1 LPQSIDKDK
10 LIKSEFMATE
20 SKRICPTCGTRVKED
35 AERCLV
41 CGSNLGDARKDAQ
54 VVSGGR
60 MPEITLGLPAAIGL
74 VVLFLA
80 VGAVMVYLA
89 LSQTG
94 AMSSTTTT
102 PTLTQTVTVTPT
114 TTPEPPTATPSPI
127 PSPTPLTYIV
137 SANDTCLAIAVR
149 FEVSIKS
156 IVLLNSI
163 PASCDTLYEGQVLL
177 IPQPTPTATSFPTA
191 TLSGIE
197 ATQAACDKVSYEVGE
212 GDTLGSISLNYD
224 VPEDAIKSYN
234 GMVSNTVYEGLT
246 LIIPLCERA
255 ATPGP
260 SPTPTPPPPYPAP
273 NLLLPADGAV
283 FSLNDNQVTLQWS
296 SVGLINTNEAYQV
309 TVIDLT
315 EGTGRKQVGYVT
327 DTKFI
332 VPGSFRANVDA
343 PHIYRWTIST
353 VRQVDVDENG
363 QPIWVV
369 AGSESEARV
378 FTWIGQASA
387 ATPTP

>member
-1 LPQSIDKDK
+1 MANEN
-10 LIKSEFMATE
+10 IK
-20 SKRICPTCGTRVKED
+20 ICPTCGTRVKED

-41 CGSNLGDARKDAQ
+41 CGSSLTGTKSDAQ

-60 MPEITLGLPAAIGL
+60 MPELTLGLPAAIGL
-74 VVLFLA
+74 VVLFLTI
-80 VGAVMVYLA
+80 GAGMVYLA
-89 LSQTG
+89 LRQTG
-94 AMSSTTTT
+94 AMTSTTTT
-102 PTLTQTVTVTPT
+102 PTLTETVTLTPT
-114 TTPEPPTATPSPI
+114 NTPEPPTATPTPV
-127 PSPTPLTYIV
+127 PSPTPLTYTV
-137 SANDTCLAIAVR
+137 SANDSCLAIAAR

-156 IVLLNSI
+156 IVLLNNI
-163 PASCDTLYEGQVLL
+163 PASCDTLFEGQELK
-177 IPQPTPTATSFPTA
+177 IPQPTPTATLFPTA

-212 GDTLGSISLNYD
+212 GDTLSSISLNYN

-246 LIIPLCERA
+246 LIIPLCERN

-273 NLLLPADGAV
+273 NLLLPPDGGV
-283 FSLNDNQVTLQWS
+283 FSLSDNQVTLQWS
-296 SVGLINTNEAYQV
+296 SVGLINANEAYRI

-315 EGTGRKQVGYVT
+315 EGTGRKLVDYVT

-332 VPGSFRANVDA
+332 VPGDFRANDDA

-353 VRQVDVDENG
+353 VRQVDVDQNG
-363 QPIWVV
+363 NPIWED
-369 AGSESEARV
+369 AGSTSDPRV
-378 FTWIGQASA
+378 FTWTGQAA
-387 ATPTP
+387 PDTTPTP

>member
-1 LPQSIDKDK
+1 
-10 LIKSEFMATE
+10 MANDN
-20 SKRICPTCGTRVKED
+20 KKICPTCGTRVKED

-41 CGSNLGDARKDAQ
+41 CGGSLSGTKTDAQ

-60 MPEITLGLPAAIGL
+60 MPEITLGLPVAIGL

-80 VGAVMVYLA
+80 FGAGMVYLA

-94 AMSSTTTT
+94 AMVDTTIT
-102 PTLTQTVTVTPT
+102 PTLTETVTVTPT
-114 TTPEPPTATPSPI
+114 STPEPPTQTPSPM
-127 PSPTPLTYIV
+127 PSPTPLTYV
-137 SANDTCLAIAVR
+137 VAASDTCLAIAVR

-156 IVLLNSI
+156 IVLMNNI
-163 PASCDTLYEGQVLL
+163 PASCDTLFEGQELK
-177 IPQPTPTATSFPTA
+177 IPHPTPTATSFPTA

-212 GDTLGSISLNYD
+212 GDTLSSISLNYN

-273 NLLLPADGAV
+273 NLLLPADGGG
-283 FSLNDNQVTLQWS
+283 FSLSDNQVTLQWS
-296 SVGLINTNEAYQV
+296 SVGLINTNEAYRI
-309 TVIDLT
+309 TVMDLT
-315 EGTGRKQVGYVT
+315 EGTGRKLVDYVT

-332 VPGSFRANVDA
+332 VPGSFRASDNA

-363 QPIWVV
+363 NSIWED
-369 AGSESEARV
+369 AGSVSEARV
-378 FTWIGQASA
+378 FSWIGVPA
-387 ATPTP
+387 AVSTPTP

>member
-1 LPQSIDKDK
+1 
-10 LIKSEFMATE
+10 MANE
-20 SKRICPTCGTRVKED
+20 NKKICPTCGTRVKED

-41 CGSNLGDARKDAQ
+41 CGGSLSGTKSDAQ

-60 MPEITLGLPAAIGL
+60 MPEITLGLPVAIGL
-74 VVLFLA
+74 VVVFLA
-80 VGAVMVYLA
+80 VGAGMVYLA

-94 AMSSTTTT
+94 AAVDTTITPTLTETLTTT
-102 PTLTQTVTVTPT
+102 PTS
-114 TTPEPPTATPSPI
+114 TPEPPTPTPSPM
-127 PSPTPLTYIV
+127 PSPTPLTYV
-137 SANDTCLAIAVR
+137 VVANDSCLAIAAR

-156 IVLLNSI
+156 IVLMNSI
-163 PASCDTLYEGQVLL
+163 PASCDTLFEGQELK
-177 IPQPTPTATSFPTA
+177 IPHPTPTATSFPTA

-197 ATQAACDKVSYEVGE
+197 ATHDACDKVSYEVGE
-212 GDTLGSISLNYD
+212 GDTLGSISLNYN

-234 GMVSNTVYEGLT
+234 GMVSNTVYESLT

-273 NLLLPADGAV
+273 NLLLPADGGV
-283 FSLNDNQVTLQWS
+283 FSLSDNQVTLQWS
-296 SVGLINTNEAYQV
+296 SVGLINTNEAYQI
-309 TVIDLT
+309 TIMDLT
-315 EGTGRKQVGYVT
+315 EGTGRKLVDYVT

-332 VPGSFRANVDA
+332 VPGSFRASNDS

-363 QPIWVV
+363 SSIWED
-369 AGSESEARV
+369 AGGISEARV
-378 FTWIGQASA
+378 FTWTGEASA
-387 ATPTP
+387 EATPTP